1 MKAHLRVRRYR
12 LLPTRF
18 GSWLRPLTVT
28 MPCEY
33 VAVMRA
39 PSPDHCSLL
48 VPLLQRRDGLE
59 TGVELSAD
67 RSQTVLN
74 IAWGQDQG
82 ESYEHV
88 STNVS
93 PEVPGASFDFF
104 FTDEVSRVVDP
115 ATQEV
120 LWEADGAPVVR

>member
-1 MKAHLRVRRYR
+1 MRV
-12 LLPTRF
+12 
-18 GSWLRPLTVT
+18 
-28 MPCEY
+28 
-33 VAVMRA
+33 
-39 PSPDHCSLL
+39 PSPDYCSLL

-67 RSQTVLN
+67 RVVAVFN

-82 ESYEHV
+82 ERYEHI

-93 PEVPGASFDFF
+93 PEVAGADFDFF

-120 LWEADGAPVVR
+120 LWESDGLPVVR